1 MNILNLFPGYKT
13 YIIAVGVILVAVGQ
27 ALTGD
32 MTLGDTVNQVGLALL
47 GITIRKGIKTDVR

>member
-13 YIIAVGVILVAVGQ
+13 YIIATGVIMVAVGQ

-32 MTLGDTVNQVGLALL
+32 ATLGDAVNQIGLALM
-47 GITIRKGIKTDVR
+47 GVAIRKGIKTDA